1 MRNFSNIG
9 VKFDNFTSF
18 LLATLIYF
26 LAILLLIFKATFHDL
41 NQNFTDDKN
50 AFMDIIAIDI
60 DEGVPTRTAKE
71 VADSQESEAVKTLP
85 QEKIELENLK
95 VQKKPEPKVE
105 QKPIEKVEENIVKPE
120 QKEIEE
126 IKPEKKEIKPESKEE
141 TKDQESKKQNLNDLF
156 ATTTSNN
163 EKLTKATSEVKSK
176 KTGAK
181 QSKGAISDKDAGKS
195 QLTGIY
201 DAFKGGVRKKLTALW
216 SRYNGGSNNDA
227 LVSITISADGKL
239 KSYEILELSYD
250 SEFNQKLRDFMES
263 LYNQDF
269 PKPPNNEEYTFSK
282 LKLNTQL

>member
-1 MRNFSNIG
+1 MQNFSNIG

-50 AFMDIIAIDI
+50 AFMDVIAIDI

-85 QEKIELENLK
+85 QEKIELEDSK

-126 IKPEKKEIKPESKEE
+126 IKPEKKEIKPEPKEE

-156 ATTTSNN
+156 AATTANN

-216 SRYNGGSNNDA
+216 SRYNGGNNNDA

-269 PKPPNNEEYTFSK
+269 PKPPNNEEYTFNK

>member
-9 VKFDNFTSF
+9 AKFDNFTSF

-105 QKPIEKVEENIVKPE
+105 QKPI
-120 QKEIEE
+120 
-126 IKPEKKEIKPESKEE
+126 
-141 TKDQESKKQNLNDLF
+141 
-156 ATTTSNN
+156 
-163 EKLTKATSEVKSK
+163 
-176 KTGAK
+176 
-181 QSKGAISDKDAGKS
+181 
-195 QLTGIY
+195 
-201 DAFKGGVRKKLTALW
+201 
-216 SRYNGGSNNDA
+216 
-227 LVSITISADGKL
+227 
-239 KSYEILELSYD
+239 
-250 SEFNQKLRDFMES
+250 
-263 LYNQDF
+263 
-269 PKPPNNEEYTFSK
+269 
-282 LKLNTQL
+282 

>member
-9 VKFDNFTSF
+9 AKFDNFTSF

-141 TKDQESKKQNLNDLF
+141 AKDQESKKQNLNDLF
-156 ATTTSNN
+156 AATTSNN

-176 KTGAK
+176 KNR
-181 QSKGAISDKDAGKS
+181 
-195 QLTGIY
+195 
-201 DAFKGGVRKKLTALW
+201 RKTK
-216 SRYNGGSNNDA
+216 
-227 LVSITISADGKL
+227 
-239 KSYEILELSYD
+239 
-250 SEFNQKLRDFMES
+250 
-263 LYNQDF
+263 
-269 PKPPNNEEYTFSK
+269 
-282 LKLNTQL
+282 

>member
-85 QEKIELENLK
+85 QEKIELEDSK

-120 QKEIEE
+120 PKEIEE
-126 IKPEKKEIKPESKEE
+126 IKPEKKEIKPEPKEE

-156 ATTTSNN
+156 AATTANN

-269 PKPPNNEEYTFSK
+269 PKPPNNEEYTFNK

>member
-1 MRNFSNIG
+1 MRNFSDIG

-105 QKPIEKVEENIVKPE
+105 QKPIEKVEENIVKLE
-120 QKEIEE
+120 QKEIKE

-156 ATTTSNN
+156 AATTANN

>member
-156 ATTTSNN
+156 AATTSNN

-201 DAFKGGVRKKLTALW
+201 DAFKGGVRKKLTTLW

-227 LVSITISADGKL
+227 LVSITIYADGKL

-250 SEFNQKLRDFMES
+250 SDFNQKLRDFMES

>member
-60 DEGVPTRTAKE
+60 DEGVSTRTAKE

-105 QKPIEKVEENIVKPE
+105 QKPIEKVEENIVKHE

-156 ATTTSNN
+156 AATTSNN

-201 DAFKGGVRKKLTALW
+201 DAFKGGVRKKLMTLW

-269 PKPPNNEEYTFSK
+269 QKPPNNEEYTFSK